1 MLYEG
6 FKNGIAPWIIGSIV
20 NLHYI
25 TCSENSSK
33 HTSCNISKERLY
45 ERYDRFQQGR

>member
-1 MLYEG
+1 VSKIIG
-6 FKNGIAPWIIGSIV
+6 IIGSIV

-33 HTSCNISKERLY
+33 HIKCLITKEELY
-45 ERYDRFQQGR
+45 EKYDRFKNSW